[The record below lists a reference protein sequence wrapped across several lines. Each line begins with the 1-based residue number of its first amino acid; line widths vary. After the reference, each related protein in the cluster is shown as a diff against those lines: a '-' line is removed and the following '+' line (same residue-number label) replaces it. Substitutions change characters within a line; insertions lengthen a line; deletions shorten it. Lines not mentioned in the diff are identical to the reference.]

1 MRNKITDDIFRDA
14 AQEMFSENPVYK
26 VAFDMNMAAS
36 TLLGYAAGNAAGKVV
51 GKATAQ
57 DKMLRDSLRNSRIP
71 SLEGDYYSQI
81 ENMSSNMK
89 VMFTPLSV
97 VYMLKNK
104 GKDVTIDVIET
115 SEMDER
121 MNDAYKE
128 KDAEFFKNLMINKIN
143 LDAQNVE
150 LIFAKKLLNANK
162 ELKSRIDKKASEHN
176 EMDMLSEMRELY
188 TIQRVVEKN
197 PEGLMTR
204 YFEKVASETEN
215 MKISLELERPIR
227 NYSELGNTQMDI
239 FKIAKATEDERVQEK
254 LLNPKY
260 LKRKVKIGFLTDRV
274 TFMVDDIIISQLHTI
289 AMNEEGYKK
298 FKGKDV
304 KYFKDLFIKEND
316 NSDLVKTASEVL
328 VTKDIFY
335 NSLVHP
341 KIYYIVLNNK
351 FGKEWIEYDPEA
363 LIKVIETEFE
373 LTEPIYDRALDKILC
388 IQNICNSN
396 DCLTNAFIFE
406 KAARALNSKP
416 ISFTEWEYNL
426 SPGELVNALQIIDEL
441 TPTNDI
447 FDDLSEKVV
456 GYISKAFV
464 LGECRAII
472 PNKKIIS
479 SDLEQRFFE
488 ILNSD
493 INQRWSSLSAQ
504 EITYQRYIQPLSSAV
519 VKGIR
524 ASKDYSGEAIESL
537 LIKLAKKASI
547 TDERMINLS
556 RQTAI
561 VNLSIDMMLDKLD
574 AELKDMRT
582 LLNI

>member
-14 AQEMFSENPVYK
+14 AQEMFNEEPVYK
-26 VAFDMNMAAS
+26 TAFDMNMAAS
-36 TLLGYAAGNAAGKVV
+36 TLLGYATGNVAGKVV

-57 DKMLRDSLRNSRIP
+57 DKILRDSLRNSEIP

-81 ENMSSNMK
+81 ENISSNIK

-97 VYMLKNK
+97 VYMLNNK
-104 GKDVTIDVIET
+104 GKNVTIDVIET

-150 LIFAKKLLNANK
+150 LIFAKKLLDANK
-162 ELKSRIDKKASEHN
+162 ELKSTIDKKASECS
-176 EMDMLSEMRELY
+176 EMDILSKMRELY

-204 YFEKVASETEN
+204 YFEKVASETED

-227 NYSELGNTQMDI
+227 NYSELGNSQIDI
-239 FKIAKATEDERVQEK
+239 FKIAKATGDERVQEK

-260 LKRKVKIGFLTDRV
+260 LKRKVKIGFLADRV
-274 TFMVDDIIISQLHTI
+274 TFMVDDVVISQLHTI

-298 FKGKDV
+298 FKDKDV

-328 VTKDIFY
+328 NIKDIFY

-351 FGKEWIEYDPEA
+351 FGKEWIDYDPEA

-373 LTEPIYDRALDKILC
+373 LTEPICDRAFDKILC
-388 IQNICNSN
+388 IQNICSSN
-396 DCLTNAFIFE
+396 DCLVNAFIFE
-406 KAARALNSKP
+406 KAARALNNKP
-416 ISFTEWEYNL
+416 ISFSEWEYNI

-464 LGECRAII
+464 LEECRAII
-472 PNKKIIS
+472 PNENIIS

-493 INQRWSSLSAQ
+493 INQRWSSLNTQ

-519 VKGIR
+519 VKGVR
-524 ASKDYSGEAIESL
+524 ASKDYRGEIIESL

-547 TDERMINLS
+547 TDERIINLS

-561 VNLSIDMMLDKLD
+561 MNLSIDMMLDKLD
-574 AELKDMRT
+574 IELKDMRT